1 MEDYWDSNGAD
12 KDYMGRADHW
22 GGCRPTTPDT
32 RCPVGDYKEFLENP
46 EGQEFGYDQIVIY
59 EPCNYVSNLAFYHS
73 ATRICDYPDFSVD
86 EVY

>member
-46 EGQEFGYDQIVIY
+46 EG
-59 EPCNYVSNLAFYHS
+59 
-73 ATRICDYPDFSVD
+73 
-86 EVY
+86 